1 MKGAGMLVVSLR
13 GVISDFSLAL
23 GALGKTP
30 LYLAVKVSFRI
41 ALEEI
46 SKNYIFSIPFI
57 N

>member
-13 GVISDFSLAL
+13 GAISDFSLAL
-23 GALGKTP
+23 GVLGKTP

-46 SKNYIFSIPFI
+46 SKNCIFSIPFI
-57 N
+57 Y